1 MTKFAIIGP
10 GAVGSTIAFELQQ
23 HFSYTLLLGRQN
35 STLSYYPG
43 NHTPMHQLQ
52 VQSLATTSTKVDVL
66 FVAVK
71 TYQLD
76 TIIDDIKRITHQDS
90 IIVLAQNGRTNI
102 ESLALPNV
110 YQAVVYISG
119 QKEQNTVTHFR
130 DERLHVQ
137 DSPKTRDLAQL
148 LAPTNL
154 DLKLEQHIAD
164 TIWYKLLVNLGINT
178 VTALTRS
185 TAKVLKDDKVNHLC
199 RQLIDEGAQIALAE
213 GVNLPKDIVTQI
225 MNIYEGYP
233 DEMGTSM
240 YYDISAGR
248 PLEVEA
254 IQGYIYRTAQKH
266 NLAIPTITTTYTL
279 LHGYLHTK
287 RS

>member
-1 MTKFAIIGP
+1 MTKFAVIGP

-23 HFSYTLLLGRQN
+23 YFQDVLLLGRQD

-43 NHTPMHQLQ
+43 NNLPMHQLNVHALNQ
-52 VQSLATTSTKVDVL
+52 TTEKVDVL

-76 TIIDDIKRITHQDS
+76 SIIEDIKRITYHDT
-90 IIVLAQNGRTNI
+90 IIILAQNGRANT
-102 ESLALPNV
+102 ETLKLPNV

-119 QKEQNTVTHFR
+119 QKDSNTVTHFR
-130 DERLHVQ
+130 DERLHLQ
-137 DSPKTRDLAQL
+137 DNAQTRKLAKQL
-148 LAPTNL
+148 ADTNL
-154 DLKLEQHIAD
+154 ELKLEHQIED

-178 VTALTRS
+178 ITALTQS
-185 TAKVLKDDKVNHLC
+185 TAKVLNDNQINHLC
-199 RQLIDEGAQIALAE
+199 RQLINEGVQVANAEGIKLPQDIVAQI
-213 GVNLPKDIVTQI
+213 
-225 MNIYEGYP
+225 MSIYGGYP

-240 YYDISAGR
+240 YYDLIANR

-254 IQGYIYRTAQKH
+254 IQGYIYRTGQKH
-266 NLAIPTITTTYTL
+266 NLSIPTIATTYTL
-279 LHGYLHTK
+279 LRGYLLN